1 LSDAD
6 INLELIVDGDR
17 GTTFECRTGCC
28 WVGLLWG
35 KDAIRPAAEPSHRDY
50 LFEKDRLRPE
60 PLPEYLVDDRGSLM
74 RPVANYG
81 DDRAPFLTP
90 VYFSA
95 EVLNRYFADS
105 RAFEVDGYYIRDN
118 SGYWGLEYGRSTSG
132 AVIVWL
138 GDLAQKLPS
147 TEHKYWKPYN
157 IPPAG
162 RMRQDFFKPQILG
175 QWTDSE
181 DAAVRVRQ
189 ARESANRA
197 ALKKIGTVLFREP
210 SSEQVHALSTLHVPL
225 GNDLRELAQQVGQLA
240 MICVDGIEGD
250 SLIQL
255 LPARALGLDTKGNR
269 LASIS
274 LLQVV
279 LSHRFG
285 LKGEVAAD
293 LVKPFRAVQD
303 LRSKLGAHLTSTSTI
318 RESLDRAGIDPGTEP
333 SDTFVKLANNL
344 ATAIDQIASVLDL

>member
-1 LSDAD
+1 
-6 INLELIVDGDR
+6 
-17 GTTFECRTGCC
+17 
-28 WVGLLWG
+28 
-35 KDAIRPAAEPSHRDY
+35 
-50 LFEKDRLRPE
+50 
-60 PLPEYLVDDRGSLM
+60 
-74 RPVANYG
+74 
-81 DDRAPFLTP
+81 
-90 VYFSA
+90 
-95 EVLNRYFADS
+95 
-105 RAFEVDGYYIRDN
+105 
-118 SGYWGLEYGRSTSG
+118 
-132 AVIVWL
+132 
-138 GDLAQKLPS
+138 
-147 TEHKYWKPYN
+147 
-157 IPPAG
+157 
-162 RMRQDFFKPQILG
+162 MRQDFFKPQILG
-175 QWTDSE
+175 QWTDSK